1 MDGQRPRL
9 RADRSPHGVFLA
21 NWQDPPFN
29 RWAFLHLDELL
40 TMAPIRRGGGPVR
53 ELPRDER
60 DTCGV
65 TFDTRAGRMTIDQ
78 MLDQTFTDG
87 FLVLHEGKVV
97 TEQYAEGMSEE
108 TLHLTMSVTKSLTSA
123 LAGV

>member
-1 MDGQRPRL
+1 V
-9 RADRSPHGVFLA
+9 RADRSPPGVSLA

-40 TMAPIRRGGGPVR
+40 TMAPISRGGGPVR

-65 TFDTRAGRMTIDQ
+65 TFYMHGERMTMGPD
-78 MLDQTFTDG
+78 
-87 FLVLHEGKVV
+87 
-97 TEQYAEGMSEE
+97 A
-108 TLHLTMSVTKSLTSA
+108 
-123 LAGV
+123 

>member
-1 MDGQRPRL
+1 VRVVDGQGPRV
-9 RADRSPHGVFLA
+9 RADRSPPGVSLA

-40 TMAPIRRGGGPVR
+40 TMAPISRGGGPVR

-65 TFDTRAGRMTIDQ
+65 TFYMHGERMTMGPD
-78 MLDQTFTDG
+78 
-87 FLVLHEGKVV
+87 
-97 TEQYAEGMSEE
+97 A
-108 TLHLTMSVTKSLTSA
+108 
-123 LAGV
+123 